1 MTEESEIEDAM
12 YSRWDDMDDICTDDD
27 TEDTNDDVD
36 FDDDDDIIRS
46 SGDSGIDPDR
56 DDYDDSLGDYNDDD
70 DDDDNYFLDDNHD
83 VGDTFEDGVVHFRS
97 MNILGSSNLLIGM
110 GRGGE
115 RERQYCPRLNWLK
128 EPDLYKEY
136 DFNPPSGKAYKLAR
150 KRYRPWTNVKLHM
163 RRAKLSGLIP

>member
-12 YSRWDDMDDICTDDD
+12 YSLWDDMDDICTDDD

-110 GRGGE
+110 GRGEE
-115 RERQYCPRLNWLK
+115 RERQYCLRLNWLK

-136 DFNPPSGKAYKLAR
+136 DFNPPSGKAYKLSR